1 MSMAKHNKIM
11 IKEKTITFLDLFA
24 GAGGLS
30 EGFETIGYKPIAHVE
45 MNSDACDTLKTRAC
59 YYYLKAKGDNKT
71 YTDYLKGIISR
82 ETLYNSVPQDLL
94 DSIICET
101 MTEASM
107 PEIFKRIDSSMEKSG
122 CERIDIILGGP
133 PCQAYSM
140 VGRSRKNMDDDP
152 RNTLY
157 KLYFAA
163 LKKYLPEMF
172 VFENVPGLITAGNG
186 EYLADIVAGFSGLG
200 YELEYRILN
209 ASDFGVLQ
217 NRRRI
222 IIIGWRKDTHH
233 FYPELLPEKR
243 QYKVSDILDD
253 LPPLEPGEQK
263 DYYATKDIN
272 EYLKHSGIRKEED
285 VLTWHVAR
293 NNLDRDRQIYRL
305 AINTWNVGKGRLKY
319 NDIPKELATHANKTS
334 FLDRFKVVAKD
345 AQASQTMVAH
355 ISKDGHYYIHPDIE
369 QARSIS
375 VREAARIQS
384 FPDDFYFEGSRT
396 SAFIQIGNAV
406 PPLLSKAIAKGL
418 LVQFGG
424 AKNDN

>member
-1 MSMAKHNKIM
+1 MT
-11 IKEKTITFLDLFA
+11 KEKTITFLDLFA

-30 EGFETIGYKPIAHVE
+30 EGFEAIGYKPIAHVE

-59 YYYLKAKGDNKT
+59 YYYLKAQGNKKT
-71 YTDYLKGIISR
+71 YTDYLKGTISR
-82 ETLYNSVPQDLL
+82 EDLYNSVPQDIL

-107 PEIFKRIDSSMEKSG
+107 SEIFKRIDSSMEKNC
-122 CERIDIILGGP
+122 CEKIDLILGGP

-186 EYLADIVAGFSGLG
+186 EYLADIVAGFSALG
-200 YELEYRILN
+200 YELEYKILN

-222 IIIGWRKDTHH
+222 IIIGWRKETLH

-243 QYKVSDILDD
+243 KYKVSDILDD

-263 DYYATKDIN
+263 NYYATEYIN
-272 EYLKHSGIRKEED
+272 EYLKYSGIRKEED

-293 NNLDRDRQIYRL
+293 SNLERDRKIYRL
-305 AINTWNVGKGRLKY
+305 AINMWNEGKGRLKY
-319 NDIPKELATHANKTS
+319 NDIPKELATHSNKAS